1 MQFLASW
8 IANNWHC
15 TVTSNVIGL
24 NIKVR
29 PIDVVWRT
37 REEECE
43 VELKKILNVEE
54 LDTSAPEYFQ
64 QRMAVAKLVLD
75 GLSVR
80 DWEKLEADVVKIREK
95 GHEPEVQ
102 QQCVCLVPPAGM
114 GLMCWTQSRLA
125 SKHAEQRVHTF
136 ANKCWRKMGMLT
148 FTVAAYRQT
157 NGQLVVTT

>member
-8 IANNWHC
+8 IANNWRR

-29 PIDVVWRT
+29 PIDVVWRM
-37 REEECE
+37 RKEECE

-64 QRMAVAKLVLD
+64 QRMAAAKLVLD

-80 DWEKLEADVVKIREK
+80 DREKLEADVVKIREK

-102 QQCVCLVPPAGM
+102 QQCVCPVNHLPEWV
-114 GLMCWTQSRLA
+114 
-125 SKHAEQRVHTF
+125 
-136 ANKCWRKMGMLT
+136 
-148 FTVAAYRQT
+148 
-157 NGQLVVTT
+157 